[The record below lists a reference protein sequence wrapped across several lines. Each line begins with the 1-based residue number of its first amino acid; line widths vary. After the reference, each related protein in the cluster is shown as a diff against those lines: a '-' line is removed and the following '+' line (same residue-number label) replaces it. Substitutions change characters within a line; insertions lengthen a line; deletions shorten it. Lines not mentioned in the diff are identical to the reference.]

1 MVLFL
6 MTAALLVKRYD
17 DGTVI
22 NAADDREGL
31 PVEVLSL
38 NAISSIFRLMDA
50 GGRGSAASLDV
61 RLRNRSLPHAQGR
74 MDRQNELSGLQ
85 SIENRYG
92 FNPHCSINLVN
103 DIVKSWLS
111 SLSNCRGFELI
122 DKLLQSGRRP
132 LEQAISRDSRL
143 ALARELP
150 RVYHRLE
157 PLWSTTPPRASAR
170 ELPRVYYRLEPLR
183 LSVALILECL
193 ANGMTLDDI
202 DESFDR
208 TFPREALSE
217 VLKVA
222 SELAG
227 AVHVAA

>member
-1 MVLFL
+1 MLIRG
-6 MTAALLVKRYD
+6 LVKRYD

-74 MDRQNELSGLQ
+74 MDRQNEFSGLQ

-150 RVYHRLE
+150 RVY
-157 PLWSTTPPRASAR
+157 
-170 ELPRVYYRLEPLR
+170 YRLEPLR